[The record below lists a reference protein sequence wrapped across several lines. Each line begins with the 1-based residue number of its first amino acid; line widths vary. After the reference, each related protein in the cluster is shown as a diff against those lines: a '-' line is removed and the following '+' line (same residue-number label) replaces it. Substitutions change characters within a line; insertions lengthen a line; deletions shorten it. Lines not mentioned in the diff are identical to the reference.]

1 MLSAREQTHPVNPTI
16 GEQKHYEK
24 PVMILRKEGSCM
36 RCNYPKDSRIHH
48 IELMGEGSNSLGAIV
63 SSTPRSVLV
72 IALWCC
78 RPEAAQWP
86 EHRRMSYDTW
96 FQGKIQP
103 RNSSQRLVSSVLLAA
118 QSPEFTTCPMSKS
131 ITHSQLVRAILEA
144 HSYINNYVKEIIIHW
159 LAASSSLSRLPS
171 WK

>member
-1 MLSAREQTHPVNPTI
+1 MKNLLWSL
-16 GEQKHYEK
+16 EK
-24 PVMILRKEGSCM
+24 KEAAWGAIT
-36 RCNYPKDSRIHH
+36 PKDSLIHH
-48 IELMGEGSNSLGAIV
+48 IGLMGEGSNSLGAIG

-72 IALWCC
+72 TALWCC

-86 EHRRMSYDTW
+86 EHRCMSYDTW

-103 RNSSQRLVSSVLLAA
+103 RSSSQRLVSSVLLAV

-131 ITHSQLVRAILEA
+131 ITHSQLVWAILEA
-144 HSYINNYVKEIIIHW
+144 HSYISNYVKEIIIHW